1 MLAQRDADAAY
12 QAALVTEQ
20 AEVALLEGPG
30 MREEIQG
37 KVCSH
42 PNMTYNLYTKSSAF
56 RATMAL
62 PVNLIEEHCRVGRA
76 AP

>member
-1 MLAQRDADAAY
+1 MKAAEEKIALAQQDADVAY
-12 QAALVTEQ
+12 QAALVTEK

-42 PNMTYNLYTKSSAF
+42 PNMS
-56 RATMAL
+56 
-62 PVNLIEEHCRVGRA
+62 C
-76 AP
+76 